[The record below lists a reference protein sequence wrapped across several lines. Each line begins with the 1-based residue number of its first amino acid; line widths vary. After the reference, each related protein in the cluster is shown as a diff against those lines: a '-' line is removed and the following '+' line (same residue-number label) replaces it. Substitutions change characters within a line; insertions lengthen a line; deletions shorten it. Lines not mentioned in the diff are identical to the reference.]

1 MKNLEALWK
10 KGKDFLGVES
20 PIISGGMSWVSN
32 FELVKAI
39 SEAGGFPVLAGGN
52 MPPEIFE
59 KEVDRCLNEI
69 EGPFAVN
76 MVTIAPYFPQQNE
89 IIRRKKVPFV
99 VFAGNFP
106 KKGDVQAVKEMGV
119 KTMAFASSLATAKQ
133 MIRFGIDAL
142 ILEGFE
148 AGGHI
153 GHVSLNILIQEI
165 LFNLDSDIPV
175 FVAGGIGS
183 GKMIP
188 HLLMMGAS
196 GVQLGTKFVLSEEC
210 TAHPDFKKAFL
221 KAKSRDAHAT
231 PQFDR
236 RLPVVPVRAIKNK
249 GHESFNELQLELM
262 KDLSNGKVTM
272 EEAALKVEG
281 FWMGALRQGVQ
292 DGDLDNGSLMAGQS
306 VGLCTEVKPM
316 KDIFAEL
323 KNDAEEELSK
333 IQKILA

>member
-10 KGKDFLGVES
+10 KGKDFLGVEY

-32 FELVKAI
+32 FELVKAV

-52 MPPEIFE
+52 MPPEVFE
-59 KEVDRCLNEI
+59 QEVDRCLNEI
-69 EGPFAVN
+69 DGPFAVN

-89 IIRRKKVPFV
+89 IIRNKKVPFV

-106 KKGDVQAVKEMGV
+106 KKGDVQAVKETGT
-119 KTMAFASSLATAKQ
+119 KTMAFASSLSTAKQ

-153 GHVSLNILIQEI
+153 GHVSLNVLIQEI
-165 LFNLDSDIPV
+165 LFNLDTDIPV

-188 HLLMMGAS
+188 HLLLMGAS

-210 TAHPDFKKAFL
+210 TAHSDFKNAFVKAR
-221 KAKSRDAHAT
+221 SRDACAT
-231 PQFDR
+231 PQFDK

-249 GHESFNELQLELM
+249 GHENFNNLQLELM
-262 KDLSNGKVTM
+262 DELSNGKLGM

-281 FWMGALRQGVQ
+281 FWMGSLRKGVQ
-292 DGDLDNGSLMAGQS
+292 DGDLENGSLMAGQS
-306 VGLCTEVKPM
+306 VGLCSEVKPM
-316 KDIFAEL
+316 KEIFSEL
-323 KNDAEEELSK
+323 INDAESELKK
-333 IQKILA
+333 IQQACS